1 MKKIMITS
9 SALLFACFFLISCQ
23 KQKMPLEAKSI
34 DEAYKFIV
42 GEWKWEKTESQAR
55 GQENPTVLT
64 PHSENKTKLFIF
76 KSDKSAVLIENGAEV
91 DHYNFNIATS
101 SQLTGT
107 EHGKNELILQLVNSS
122 DELETKAYF
131 LAIQRNRMFM
141 SDRLSTTISYYR

>member
-1 MKKIMITS
+1 MKSFGFIKMKLMIIC
-9 SALLFACFFLISCQ
+9 LFTISCQ
-23 KQKMPLEAKSI
+23 KEKVPVEAKSI
-34 DEAYKFIV
+34 DEAYKFII

-55 GQENPTVLT
+55 GQEIPTVLT
-64 PHSENKTKLFIF
+64 PHSENKTKLFVF

-107 EHGKNELILQLVNSS
+107 EHGKNELILQLINSS
-122 DELETKAYF
+122 DELQTKAYF
-131 LAIQRNRMFM
+131 LIIQRNKMFM